1 MITDVYFDEESFG
14 ITQRSLKVLRDAL
27 ARSIDHQIAVV
38 EVPTN
43 DLCSGFLILNKST
56 GIATFTGDGFRMD
69 GGGEGGAGRKSAMA
83 LLTIYGIIPILWE
96 PESCQISIDEI
107 YQGEKEKVKR
117 KILNLAKDI
126 SKTLTKRD
134 YIKVSKKRP
143 YYVR

>member
-56 GIATFTGDGFRMD
+56 GIATFTDDGFRMD

-83 LLTIYGIIPILWE
+83 LLTIYGINPILWE
-96 PESCQISIDEI
+96 PVNIDEV

-126 SKTLTKRD
+126 SKALTQRD